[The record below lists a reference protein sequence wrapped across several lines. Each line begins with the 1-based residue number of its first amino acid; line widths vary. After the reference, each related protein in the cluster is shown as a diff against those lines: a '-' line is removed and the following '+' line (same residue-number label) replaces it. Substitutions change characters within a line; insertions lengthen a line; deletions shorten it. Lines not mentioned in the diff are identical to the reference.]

1 MMRTHY
7 DVLQIKP
14 DATQEQIKRA
24 YRQLMKQY
32 HPDRLE
38 AERARAQ
45 TPLDRHI
52 VERQISDAHQ
62 YTQLL
67 NQAYAVLA
75 DPAKRRQYDS
85 TLRPQARAAPVNRGA
100 TTGGTYRYQ
109 PQSAPQSAPRR
120 PPPPN
125 ARTAPPREDYGPH
138 PNELMRR
145 IGFSLFFLV
154 ALLFVCELSV
164 NSMFVDGGMD
174 GETALQIT
182 RRNIDATAYALSIPP
197 EPRSTEEALFL
208 SAIAALNY
216 EDYTAAIDD
225 LSRAIHINP
234 SADLYFMRGLAY
246 RQRAVGI
253 SDADNG
259 LARTDFTRALTL
271 QPNFAEAYYQR
282 GILLYD
288 SWRIYG
294 GDGLRLD
301 ALADFEMFAALAD
314 LADVQR
320 VEQII
325 RQLQEAA

>member
-7 DVLQIKP
+7 DVLRITP

-75 DPAKRRQYDS
+75 DPVKRRQYDAS
-85 TLRPQARAAPVNRGA
+85 IRPATPARAASA
-100 TTGGTYRYQ
+100 TDYAAYPYKPRP
-109 PQSAPQSAPRR
+109 PQDPPRR
-120 PPPPN
+120 PPPPHVKN
-125 ARTAPPREDYGPH
+125 TPPREDYGPH

-164 NSMFVDGGMD
+164 NSMFVDLEAE
-174 GETALQIT
+174 GEVALQIT

-197 EPRSTEEALFL
+197 EPRSTEEAFFL
-208 SAIAALNY
+208 SAISALNY
-216 EDYTAAIDD
+216 EDYTGAIDD
-225 LSRAIHINP
+225 LSRAIHITP
-234 SADLYFMRGLAY
+234 SADLYYMRGLAY

-253 SDADNG
+253 SDADNSR
-259 LARTDFTRALTL
+259 ARTDFTRALTL

-282 GILLYD
+282 GVLLYD

-301 ALADFEMFAALAD
+301 ALADFEMFAALGD